1 MIVEYVDSEPNG
13 LAAMVGGL
21 IEANLERDPERQR
34 LLRRASI
41 GLTAPD
47 VGVAATL
54 LLERGRVRVANGPV
68 ARRPDVRIRA
78 DSGALIELTSVPLR
92 FGFPDVLTRE
102 GRSVV
107 RKLLS
112 GEVRVAGLVRHPRKL
127 ARLNMLLSVA

>member
-13 LAAMVGGL
+13 LAAMVGGM

-41 GLTAPD
+41 GLRAPD
-47 VGVAATL
+47 ADVSVTL

-68 ARRPDVRIRA
+68 ERRPDIRIRA
-78 DSGALIELTSVPLR
+78 DSSALIELTSVPLR
-92 FGFPDVLTRE
+92 FGLPDVLTRE

-107 RKLLS
+107 RKLLA
-112 GEVRVAGLVRHPRKL
+112 GEVRVAGLLRHPRKL